1 MSLMTLLEQAQGGGL
16 YAAVARSLDLDDAET
31 RKAMRK
37 LCPAIAQRLQDK
49 AAADPDL
56 FQTLLDLIE
65 EGAEGSPLDTVE
77 ALTGAE
83 AVADGNAIL
92 EDAYG
97 SRNQAMVALR
107 AVDETIPE
115 RELRKL
121 APISATAVVA
131 ALAQANR
138 PMALAASSA
147 APARSGT
154 GGEGIIATLVSAI
167 IAGIVSALSRQLTS
181 RTRRR
186 TARYSRTRSKRKTSR
201 TPKAADHHRIGGGR
215 FPRHTRQSRQGT
227 GQPLAPAHLPAPL
240 PAPGALLHRQG
251 GVDGERQAGG
261 PAQILPGEADVP
273 QHAVIQ
279 QVEPRNRA
287 PGTPVADQAPQD
299 RGRSGGLRGLGA
311 AQGIISHGK
320 SSSIRKD
327 HSFPCFPPSVG
338 RPLPLC
344 DELKMPFF
352 N

>member
-16 YAAVARSLDLDDAET
+16 YDAVARILDLDDAET
-31 RKAMRK
+31 RKAMRQ
-37 LCPAIAQRLQDK
+37 LCPAIAARLREK

-92 EDAYG
+92 EDVYG
-97 SRNQAMVALR
+97 SRNEAMVALR
-107 AVDETIPE
+107 EVDETIPE

-138 PMALAASSA
+138 PMALAQSA

-186 TARYSRTRSKRKTSR
+186 TPRYSRTRSKRKTSR
-201 TPKAADHHRIGGGR
+201 TPRRRTTTASVEDVFR
-215 FPRHTRQSRQGT
+215 
-227 GQPLAPAHLPAPL
+227 
-240 PAPGALLHRQG
+240 
-251 GVDGERQAGG
+251 D
-261 PAQILPGEADVP
+261 ILG
-273 QHAVIQ
+273 
-279 QVEPRNRA
+279 N
-287 PGTPVADQAPQD
+287 
-299 RGRSGGLRGLGA
+299 LG
-311 AQGIISHGK
+311 K
-320 SSSIRKD
+320 
-327 HSFPCFPPSVG
+327 
-338 RPLPLC
+338 
-344 DELKMPFF
+344 
-352 N
+352 

>member
-37 LCPAIAQRLQDK
+37 LCPAIAERLQEK
-49 AAADPDL
+49 ASADPEL

-77 ALTGAE
+77 SLTGAE

-92 EDAYG
+92 EDVYG

-107 AVDETIPE
+107 EVDETIPE

-131 ALAQANR
+131 ALAETNR
-138 PMALAASSA
+138 SMALAASA

-154 GGEGIIATLVSAI
+154 SGEGIIATLISAI

-186 TARYSRTRSKRKTSR
+186 TPRYSRTRSKRKTSR
-201 TPKAADHHRIGGGR
+201 SPKRRTTTASVEDVFR
-215 FPRHTRQSRQGT
+215 
-227 GQPLAPAHLPAPL
+227 
-240 PAPGALLHRQG
+240 
-251 GVDGERQAGG
+251 D
-261 PAQILPGEADVP
+261 ILG
-273 QHAVIQ
+273 
-279 QVEPRNRA
+279 N
-287 PGTPVADQAPQD
+287 
-299 RGRSGGLRGLGA
+299 LG
-311 AQGIISHGK
+311 K
-320 SSSIRKD
+320 
-327 HSFPCFPPSVG
+327 
-338 RPLPLC
+338 
-344 DELKMPFF
+344 
-352 N
+352 

>member
-16 YAAVARSLDLDDAET
+16 YDAVARSLDLDDAET
-31 RKAMRK
+31 RKAMRQ
-37 LCPAIAQRLQDK
+37 LCPAIAARLREK

-92 EDAYG
+92 EDVYG
-97 SRNQAMVALR
+97 SRNEAMVALR
-107 AVDETIPE
+107 EVDETIPE

-138 PMALAASSA
+138 PMALAQSA
-147 APARSGT
+147 APARSGTGGGT

-186 TARYSRTRSKRKTSR
+186 TPRYSRTRSKRKTSR
-201 TPKAADHHRIGGGR
+201 TPRRRTTTA
-215 FPRHTRQSRQGT
+215 S
-227 GQPLAPAHLPAPL
+227 
-240 PAPGALLHRQG
+240 
-251 GVDGERQAGG
+251 VDDVFRD
-261 PAQILPGEADVP
+261 ILG
-273 QHAVIQ
+273 
-279 QVEPRNRA
+279 N
-287 PGTPVADQAPQD
+287 
-299 RGRSGGLRGLGA
+299 LG
-311 AQGIISHGK
+311 K
-320 SSSIRKD
+320 
-327 HSFPCFPPSVG
+327 
-338 RPLPLC
+338 
-344 DELKMPFF
+344 
-352 N
+352 

>member
-37 LCPAIAQRLQDK
+37 LCPAIAQRLQEK
-49 AAADPDL
+49 AAADPEL

-65 EGAEGSPLDTVE
+65 EGGEGSPLDTVE

-92 EDAYG
+92 EDVYG

-131 ALAQANR
+131 ALAETNR
-138 PMALAASSA
+138 PMALAACA
-147 APARSGT
+147 APARRSGT

-201 TPKAADHHRIGGGR
+201 TPKRRTTTASVEDVFR
-215 FPRHTRQSRQGT
+215 
-227 GQPLAPAHLPAPL
+227 
-240 PAPGALLHRQG
+240 
-251 GVDGERQAGG
+251 D
-261 PAQILPGEADVP
+261 ILG
-273 QHAVIQ
+273 
-279 QVEPRNRA
+279 N
-287 PGTPVADQAPQD
+287 
-299 RGRSGGLRGLGA
+299 LG
-311 AQGIISHGK
+311 K
-320 SSSIRKD
+320 
-327 HSFPCFPPSVG
+327 
-338 RPLPLC
+338 
-344 DELKMPFF
+344 
-352 N
+352 